1 MVEFSGAGG
10 SIWFV
15 NLKPGSAA
23 SDSVTVIELHKAG
36 RVFTVA
42 PFLFADTG
50 YSCPEGAIAGTRIF
64 RRRYCE
70 EGASGGS
77 SGTWTRMKLRHAA
90 ALACRD
96 EFPASMLLLP
106 PSYPMAV
113 RLSFLPRFAA
123 ALSRGAS
130 SLLRIST
137 RSRYLGQIVRI
148 VDEWERNQPR

>member
-1 MVEFSGAGG
+1 VVEFSGAGG

-90 ALACRD
+90 ALACQD
-96 EFPASMLLLP
+96 AVSTSLLLLP
-106 PSYPMAV
+106 SGYPVAFRFGV
-113 RLSFLPRFAA
+113 LPGIAA
-123 ALSRGAS
+123 AFSRGAP
-130 SLLRIST
+130 LLF
-137 RSRYLGQIVRI
+137 
-148 VDEWERNQPR
+148 